1 MSRIKAYVVLAALL
15 AAGCA
20 RSPEVAD
27 ETADAAAAVTA
38 AKSSGGVDPGT
49 VVPNTVVD
57 ANELIANTPA
67 PPICREVL
75 KSNSNVHERRCM
87 SAEHWKMWEQA
98 EARRAA
104 EIVRMMQGGAFR

>member
-1 MSRIKAYVVLAALL
+1 MKAYVVLAALL

-20 RSPEVAD
+20 GNPEVLD
-27 ETADAAAAVTA
+27 EAAGASPPVAATQ
-38 AKSSGGVDPGT
+38 SGGAADSGT

-75 KSNSNVHERRCM
+75 MPNSNVHERRCM
-87 SAEHWKMWEQA
+87 SAENWKRWQQA